1 MSTYQ
6 FYQNNELD
14 ATIAFDK
21 ITEMPERFDTVKA
34 TVIRTTRRGVVLSF
48 NNGYEGFAFGTY
60 PLDTVVWASIQK
72 IQEGFT
78 PRLSIDSVISYPA
91 A

>member
-6 FYQNNELD
+6 FYQNNEVD
-14 ATIAFDK
+14 ATVAFDEVEE
-21 ITEMPERFDTVKA
+21 TLERFDTVRA
-34 TVIRTTRRGVVLSF
+34 TVIQTTRRGVVLRF
-48 NNGYEGFAFGTY
+48 NGSCEGFAFGTY